1 MRSPRR
7 AAVAVLVLFA
17 ACREPAPPPPPP
29 RLSLVDYLGTLAG
42 TDEETR
48 TREVASWQLDRAT
61 WDRTVVAT
69 YRDLHADYARAFA
82 AAAPALVARIATRG
96 AITTRPHHAGDP
108 RLTLGQ
114 ARARWALPV
123 QYPSEVAELDG
134 VALDV
139 VFVGDGERW
148 RALAGLD
155 VVIRA
160 RAAAIDPACAAHL
173 EIARPGECND
183 VGWVIAEAAILR
195 DTKRFAHACGLAS
208 NLCAR

>member
-1 MRSPRR
+1 MPALRG
-7 AAVAVLVLFA
+7 VALAIVVGVG

-29 RLSLVDYLGTLAG
+29 RLSLADYLGTLAG
-42 TDEETR
+42 TDQATR
-48 TREVASWQLDRAT
+48 TREVASWELDLAT

-69 YRDLHADYARAFA
+69 YRAVHADYARAFQA
-82 AAAPALVARIATRG
+82 ATPALVARVASRA

-123 QYPSEVAELDG
+123 LYPSEVAELDG

-139 VFVGDGERW
+139 VFVRDGERW

-155 VVIRA
+155 AVIHDRTS
-160 RAAAIDPACAAHL
+160 AIDPACAAHL
-173 EIARPGECND
+173 ENARSGECND
-183 VGWVIAEAAILR
+183 VGWVIAEAAILGDAR
-195 DTKRFAHACGLAS
+195 RFAHACALAS